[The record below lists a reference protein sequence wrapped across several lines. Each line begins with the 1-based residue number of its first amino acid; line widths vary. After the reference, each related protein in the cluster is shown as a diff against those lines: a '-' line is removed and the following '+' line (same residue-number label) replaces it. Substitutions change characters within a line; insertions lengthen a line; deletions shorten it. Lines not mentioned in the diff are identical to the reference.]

1 LVSPIF
7 YQFTFSYLAF
17 ISSKIFNSPESLLE
31 FLRKNVRENDKLIA
45 GIKKR
50 IYELIVEYL
59 QWHPQWMTSYLK
71 EISDTCMKSF
81 LGDPNSL
88 VREAGLQ
95 LLLRIIDHYHLS
107 TLATF
112 LRPTDLVTRLL
123 DEIKLRRPS
132 ASVKGTI
139 WHMIGVCH

>member
-1 LVSPIF
+1 MSSGITYTIPRIPKLILVSLNF
-7 YQFTFSYLAF
+7 FALLHNYVAF

-31 FLRKNVRENDKLIA
+31 FLRKNVREADKLIA

-59 QWHPQWMTSYLK
+59 QWRPQWMTSYLK
-71 EISDTCMKSF
+71 EISETCMKSF
-81 LGDPNSL
+81 LGDPNAL

-107 TLATF
+107 TLGTF
-112 LRPTDLVTRLL
+112 
-123 DEIKLRRPS
+123 
-132 ASVKGTI
+132 
-139 WHMIGVCH
+139 M